1 VVVEKLIQTY
11 SGLGKLIFED
21 DQAATV
27 TYSIEEFQKF
37 VPDGVGGQLPTTR
50 DRRGRVSHAEGHP
63 DWHPI
68 TSLHTGPFTLVLSDG
83 RKLKVVL
90 TTSQGSV
97 QGTGDFF

>member
-1 VVVEKLIQTY
+1 MEKLIQTY
-11 SGLGKLIFED
+11 SGEGKLIFADNE
-21 DQAATV
+21 AAAV
-27 TYSIEEFQKF
+27 NYSIAEFQNF
-37 VPDGVGGQLPTTR
+37 VPDGMGGQLPTTQ

-68 TSLHTGPFTLVLSDG
+68 TSLHPGPLTLVLSDG
-83 RKLKVVL
+83 RKLKVIL